1 MNENEKK
8 IGTSEEQKNKIR
20 QRYKGIDT
28 DELDVIPALPQE
40 SLMDDTTIKR
50 VAVYARVSTDDP
62 RQTSS
67 YELQKNH
74 YQDVVSRQPNWILTE
89 IYADEGIS
97 GTSLKHRDAFLR
109 MIQDCKAGK
118 IDMILTKSVSRFARN
133 IVDCIYYQRE
143 LKSLNPPVGILFET
157 EGIYTLNANSEM
169 SLSFIATLAQEE
181 SHTKSEIM
189 NSSIEMRFRRGI
201 FLTPTLLGYDHD
213 EEGNLIVNEEEAKT
227 VRLVFYMYLYGYS
240 CQEIADTLT
249 NLKRETKKG
258 NTRWSHA
265 SVLQILQNERHC
277 GDVLARKTY
286 TPNYLD
292 HKSKKNRQDR
302 NQYRKRD
309 HHEPIISRD
318 DFIAVQH
325 MISNAKY
332 GNKEIL
338 PTLHVIESGILSGFV
353 PIHPRWAGFK
363 AADYINASKS
373 IPINVTDDI
382 ETIEANEGEF
392 DLRGF
397 ELAHAEYFQTSDRMK
412 VTITADS
419 ITFGMN
425 SIRKLNSILF
435 VDILIHPTKRY
446 LAVRQAK
453 KDSRYSYQWARSS
466 NGNIVN
472 KSISATSFMPMLYE
486 LLNWDIKNKYRA
498 IGYRKQKDD
507 EIFLLFDLNTTEILI
522 PNKNEYKNNES
533 DISPLTT
540 SNKKSILAYPAKWAE
555 GFGEDYYQSIK
566 QNTLSSDGEWN
577 SQATGTPYETTELN
591 VSTPEE
597 VRKQLDEILDEIN
610 LKGGTHG

>member
-1 MNENEKK
+1 MTEIKVE
-8 IGTSEEQKNKIR
+8 TAEERKQKIR

-28 DELDVIPALPQE
+28 EELDIIPALPQE
-40 SLMDDTTIKR
+40 NFMDDRTTKR

-67 YELQKNH
+67 YELQRNH

-109 MIQDCKAGK
+109 MIRDCKAGK
-118 IDMILTKSVSRFARN
+118 IDMIITKSVSRFARN
-133 IVDCIYYQRE
+133 IVDCIQYQRE
-143 LKSLNPPVGILFET
+143 LKQLTPPVGILFET
-157 EGIYTLNANSEM
+157 EGIYSLNPNSEM

-213 EEGNLIVNEEEAKT
+213 EDGNLIVNDEEAKT

-240 CQEIADTLT
+240 SQEIANTLST
-249 NLKRETKKG
+249 LKRQTKKG
-258 NTRWSHA
+258 NTRWSSN

-277 GDVLARKTY
+277 GDVLARKTF

-309 HHEPIISRD
+309 HHEPLISRD

-338 PTLHVIESGILSGFV
+338 PTLHVIENGILAGFV
-353 PIHPRWAGFK
+353 PIHPRWAGFTS
-363 AADYINASKS
+363 ADYINASRS
-373 IPINVTDDI
+373 VTSLVKTDNN
-382 ETIEANEGEF
+382 TIEANEGEF

-397 ELAHAEYFQTSDRMK
+397 QIAHAQYFQTSDKMS
-412 VTITADS
+412 VTISSDS
-419 ITFGMN
+419 LSFGIH
-425 SIRKLNSILF
+425 SIRKLNSPLY
-435 VDILIHPTKRY
+435 VDILIHPDRKF
-446 LAVRQAK
+446 LAVRQSK
-453 KDSRYSYQWARSS
+453 KDNKYCYQWAKTL
-466 NGNIVN
+466 NGVTHP
-472 KSISATSFMPMLYE
+472 KTISATSFMPMLYE
-486 LLNWDIKNKYRA
+486 LLKWDINNKYRI
-498 IGYRKQKDD
+498 IGNTKHKDKD
-507 EIFLLFDLNTTEILI
+507 MFLLFDLNATEILI
-522 PNKNEYKNNES
+522 PNNQSELMKTEE
-533 DISPLTT
+533 IIPLTT
-540 SNKKSILAYPAKWAE
+540 NNRKSILAYPPNWAD
-555 GFGEDYYQSIK
+555 GFGEDYYHSAK
-566 QNTLSSDGEWN
+566 QNSLSVDGDWN
-577 SQATGTPYETTELN
+577 SQEIGTPFETSDLN
-591 VSTPEE
+591 ISSHEQI
-597 VRKQLDEILDEIN
+597 RNNIDEIMQDI
-610 LKGGTHG
+610 KGGCHG

>member
-8 IGTSEEQKNKIR
+8 NETAEERKNKIR
-20 QRYKGIDT
+20 QRYKGIDA

-40 SLMDDTTIKR
+40 SLMDETSIKR

-97 GTSLKHRDAFLR
+97 GTSLKHQDAFLK

-201 FLTPTLLGYDHD
+201 FLTPTLLGYDHN

-227 VRLVFYMYLYGYS
+227 VRLIFYMYLYGYS
-240 CQEIADTLT
+240 CKEIANTLT
-249 NLKRETKKG
+249 SLKRQTKKG
-258 NTRWSHA
+258 NTRWSSG

-277 GDVLARKTY
+277 GDVLARKTF

-302 NQYRKRD
+302 NQYRKRE

-338 PTLHVIESGILSGFV
+338 PTLHVIENGILSGFV

-363 AADYINASKS
+363 AEDYVNASQS
-373 IPINVTDDI
+373 ITNDGSAND

-392 DLRGF
+392 DFRGY
-397 ELAHAEYFQTSDRMK
+397 EIAHAEYFQTTDRMR
-412 VTITADS
+412 VTITAGS
-419 ITFGMN
+419 ITFGIN
-425 SIRKLNSILF
+425 CVRKLNSIEY
-435 VDILIHPTKRY
+435 VDILIHPAKRC

-453 KDSRYSYQWARSS
+453 KGSRYSYQWARRS
-466 NGNIVN
+466 NGNIIT
-472 KSISATSFMPMLYE
+472 KTISANSFMPMLYQ
-486 LLNWDIKNKYRA
+486 LLDWDLDNKYRA
-498 IGYRKQKDD
+498 IGYPKQKDN
-507 EIFLLFDLNTTEILI
+507 ELFLLFDLNNTEILI
-522 PNKNEYKNNES
+522 PNKSEVPNETT

-540 SNKKSILAYPAKWAE
+540 SNKKSILAYPANWAE
-555 GFGEDYYQSIK
+555 GFGDDYYQSVK
-566 QNTLSSDGEWN
+566 HNELSSDGEWN
-577 SQATGTPYETTELN
+577 SQAIGTPFETTGLN

-597 VRKQLDEILDEIN
+597 IRKELNELLEDIN
-610 LKGGTHG
+610 LKGGSHG

>member
-8 IGTSEEQKNKIR
+8 IETAEERKNKIR
-20 QRYKGIDT
+20 QRYKGINA

-40 SLMDDTTIKR
+40 SLMNDTGIKR

-97 GTSLKHRDAFLR
+97 GTSLRHRDAFLQ

-143 LKSLNPPVGILFET
+143 LKNLNPPIGILFET

-213 EEGNLIVNEEEAKT
+213 DEGNLIINEEEAKT
-227 VRLVFYMYLYGYS
+227 VRLIFYMYLYGYS
-240 CQEIADTLT
+240 CQEIAETLT
-249 NLKRETKKG
+249 SLKRETKKG
-258 NTRWSHA
+258 NTRWSSS

-277 GDVLARKTY
+277 GDVLSRKTF

-302 NQYRKRD
+302 NQYRKRG

-332 GNKEIL
+332 GNKEML
-338 PTLHVIESGILSGFV
+338 PTLHVIEEGILSGFV

-363 AADYINASKS
+363 SEDYINASKS
-373 IPINVTDDI
+373 VSLKIVDKPK
-382 ETIEANEGEF
+382 TIEAQEGEF
-392 DLRGF
+392 DFRGF
-397 ELAHAEYFQTSDRMK
+397 EIAHAQYFQTSDKM
-412 VTITADS
+412 TITISPDS
-419 ITFGMN
+419 ITFGIN
-425 SIRKLNSILF
+425 CIRKLNSTLF
-435 VDILIHPTKRY
+435 VDLLIHPEKRY
-446 LAVRQAK
+446 LAVRQSK
-453 KDSRYSYQWARSS
+453 KDSKYSYQWAKTS
-466 NGNIVN
+466 NGVVVS
-472 KSISATSFMPMLYE
+472 KVISATSFMPMLYE
-486 LLNWDIKNKYRA
+486 LLNWNNNNKYRA
-498 IGYRKQKDD
+498 IGYRKQKEN
-507 EIFLLFDLNTTEILI
+507 EIFLLFDLNNMEILI
-522 PNKNEYKNNES
+522 PNKSIQKDEET
-533 DISPLTT
+533 DITPLTT
-540 SNKKSILAYPAKWAE
+540 HNKKSILAYPAKWAE
-555 GFGEDYYQSIK
+555 GFGEDYYYSVQ
-566 QNTLSSDGEWN
+566 QETLASDGEWN
-577 SQATGTPYETTELN
+577 SQAPGTPYETSELN
-591 VSTPEE
+591 VSSYEE
-597 VRKQLDEILDEIN
+597 IRKQLNEILEDIN
-610 LKGGTHG
+610 LKGGNNG

>member
-8 IGTSEEQKNKIR
+8 IETSEERKNKIR

-213 EEGNLIVNEEEAKT
+213 EEGNLVVNEEEAKT

-363 AADYINASKS
+363 ADDYINASKS
-373 IPINVTDDI
+373 IPINVTEDI

-397 ELAHAEYFQTSDRMK
+397 ELAHAEYFQTSARMK
-412 VTITADS
+412 VSTTANS
-419 ITFGMN
+419 KTFGVN
-425 SIRKLNSILF
+425 STRKLNSILF
-435 VDILIHPTKRY
+435 VDILIHPTKHY
-446 LAVRQAK
+446 LAVRKAK

-466 NGNIVN
+466 NGNIVT

-498 IGYRKQKDD
+498 IGYRKQKDN
-507 EIFLLFDLNTTEILI
+507 EIFLLFDLNNTEILI
-522 PNKNEYKNNES
+522 PNKKEFQNDES

-540 SNKKSILAYPAKWAE
+540 GNKKSILAYPAKWAE

-566 QNTLSSDGEWN
+566 QNTLSSDGE
-577 SQATGTPYETTELN
+577 
-591 VSTPEE
+591 
-597 VRKQLDEILDEIN
+597 
-610 LKGGTHG
+610 